1 MDTKEVI
8 NKIKAL
14 LGIAEKPAEAP
25 VETAPEEPK
34 QPEALA
40 EEAPKEE
47 EKPTETA
54 PENAEEKPAEEKP
67 AEETPEVEKRVAEL
81 EGKVDELYGVVQAL
95 VEKITVEGLCVV
107 PIKIIGVPLLPTK
120 HLVRYISAVSLFNP
134 KASSR
139 SDCSR
144 VVHTCVLNFIFIPPS
159 LFTHPQN
166 SLKVLP
172 LS

>member
-95 VEKITVEGLCVV
+95 VEKITVEEHKDE
-107 PIKIIGVPLLPTK
+107 PSPATAAPAQFAKQEE
-120 HLVRYISAVSLFNP
+120 P
-134 KASSR
+134 KAMTR
-139 SDCSR
+139 AER
-144 VVHTCVLNFIFIPPS
+144 ILA
-159 LFTHPQN
+159 
-166 SLKVLP
+166 LKNN
-172 LS
+172 